1 MEEENVAAEQVTSDE
16 AWTVKKVLDWTISY
30 LKEHKSET
38 PRLDAEVLLAF
49 ARKCQ
54 RIQLYT
60 QFDQLLSEEERGLM
74 RSLVKRRAAS
84 EPVAYLVGHREF
96 FSLDFLI
103 EPNVF
108 IPRPDTETLVATA
121 LDLLKPLKSPSLLE
135 LCTGTGCVPIAIAK
149 NHASVQITTLEKNSA
164 PYAVAARNIKKHE
177 VEDRVKLLNGDLF
190 EPLENGSK
198 FDIIVS
204 NPPYI
209 PKTEIETLE
218 SDVRD
223 HEPHVALD
231 GGADG
236 FDVIRILIEQSP
248 LYLNA
253 GGWLLFEL
261 SPEQADEGCK
271 LLKEAGFHSVRTE
284 ADLSGQARVV
294 LGCWGSS

>member
-1 MEEENVAAEQVTSDE
+1 
-16 AWTVKKVLDWTISY
+16 
-30 LKEHKSET
+30 
-38 PRLDAEVLLAF
+38 
-49 ARKCQ
+49 
-54 RIQLYT
+54 
-60 QFDQLLSEEERGLM
+60 
-74 RSLVKRRAAS
+74 
-84 EPVAYLVGHREF
+84 
-96 FSLDFLI
+96 
-103 EPNVF
+103 
-108 IPRPDTETLVATA
+108 TETLVATA